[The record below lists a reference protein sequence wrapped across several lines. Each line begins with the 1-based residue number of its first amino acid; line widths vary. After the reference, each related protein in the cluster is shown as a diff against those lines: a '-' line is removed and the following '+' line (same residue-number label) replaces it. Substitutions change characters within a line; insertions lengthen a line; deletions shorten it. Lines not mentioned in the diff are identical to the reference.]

1 MIQIKLFWIV
11 LQHSS
16 VQIFATQ
23 GKRIIYIY
31 IYIYM
36 PGHIKKERRHPGYQH
51 YSSSTP
57 SGGMQA
63 ADGGTHDDRDSEAQ

>member
-1 MIQIKLFWIV
+1 MIQIKLFLDCFTTLISPN
-11 LQHSS
+11 LRNPRE
-16 VQIFATQ
+16 
-23 GKRIIYIY
+23 KNYIYIY
-31 IYIYM
+31 IYIYART
-36 PGHIKKERRHPGYQH
+36 HKKERRHPGYQH